1 MTEPEKPTG
10 AGPGLD
16 RPTEAGPAAGA
27 TGSGP
32 PVLELDQ
39 SASASAYDPVP
50 GEDGDGGRAGRFW
63 SVRRVPA
70 TLLAL
75 LILGGA
81 GLLLYD
87 VAAVRADRPAMRW
100 RRAVADHLAEWRL
113 DEMAILAAAG
123 AVMLVGIWLV
133 VLAVT
138 PGLRPLLP
146 MRRDR
151 SHLRAG
157 LHRDAASLV
166 LRDRAM
172 EVPGV
177 QSVRVRMGRSRASVR
192 ARAHFRD
199 LDDVRADLDT
209 VLGGG
214 LKELGLARP
223 PALAVHV
230 GRPPAKKGR

>member
-1 MTEPEKPTG
+1 MTEPQEPTG
-10 AGPGLD
+10 PGPD
-16 RPTEAGPAAGA
+16 RPAGSEPSARPADG
-27 TGSGP
+27 GR

-39 SASASAYDPVP
+39 SASASAYDPVAE
-50 GEDGDGGRAGRFW
+50 EDGHGGRAGRFW

-70 TLLAL
+70 ALLAL
-75 LILGGA
+75 VILGGA

-100 RRAVADHLAEWRL
+100 RRAAAEHLAEWRL
-113 DEMAILAAAG
+113 DEIAVLAAAG
-123 AVMLVGIWLV
+123 AGVLVGVWLI

-151 SHLRAG
+151 AHLRAG
-157 LHRDAASLV
+157 LHRDAAALV

-172 EVPGV
+172 EVSGV
-177 QSVRVRMGRSRASVR
+177 QTVRVRMGRSRASVQ

-199 LDDVRADLDT
+199 LDDVRADLDAA
-209 VLGGG
+209 LGVG

-223 PALAVHV
+223 PALSVHV
-230 GRPPAKKGR
+230 GRPPARKR